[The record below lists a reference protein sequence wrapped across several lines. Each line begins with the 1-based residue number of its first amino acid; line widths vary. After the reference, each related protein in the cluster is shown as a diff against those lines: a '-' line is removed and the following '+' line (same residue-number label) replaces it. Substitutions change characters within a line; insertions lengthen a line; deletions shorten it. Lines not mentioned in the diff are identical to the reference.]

1 MFINFE
7 GVDGSGKTS
16 VIQSITEYLKNQ
28 GYDLIVTREPGG
40 TKISEQIREIL
51 LNVHNFDMLPVTEA
65 LLYAASRAQHV
76 YEKILPALQ
85 SKKIVITD
93 RYIHS
98 SLAYQGIV
106 KKLTP
111 SLIEEINRPAI
122 NHNLYPD
129 VTFIL
134 DVPIDVARLR
144 MNKDTARE
152 CDRFDQES
160 ADFHQQVRNA
170 FKTISKDYN
179 TISNPIYII
188 DASKPLKEVVADIL
202 KILLSK
208 ISEIKE

>member
-16 VIQSITEYLKNQ
+16 VIQAITEYLKNQ

-51 LNVHNFDMLPVTEA
+51 LNAENFDMLPVTEA
-65 LLYAASRAQHV
+65 LLYAASRSQHV

-85 SKKIVITD
+85 ANQIVITD

-111 SLIEEINRPAI
+111 SLVEEINRPAI
-122 NHNLYPD
+122 NQNLYPD
-129 VTFIL
+129 ITFVL
-134 DVPIDVARLR
+134 DVPIEVARAR
-144 MNKDTARE
+144 MNRDTSRAA
-152 CDRFDQES
+152 DRFDQES

-170 FKTISKDYN
+170 FKTVGKDYS
-179 TISNPIYII
+179 TELHPIYII
-188 DASKPLKEVVADIL
+188 DASKPLKEVVKDIL
-202 KILLSK
+202 KILLPK